1 MNNQSLSHIGILG
14 MHWGRRK
21 GKTNTATKTHS
32 DSPDNKKKDGL
43 MKKKINSMSNTE
55 LKALNERL
63 QLERSYKELTKKQVS
78 PGRKF
83 VNSILSDVGTTQVK
97 RIANELAGKG
107 TDKLLASLLKTAAKK
122 VV

>member
-14 MHWGRRK
+14 MRWGRRK
-21 GKTNTATKTHS
+21 GKTNTATKTHF